1 MIYITQLIYIKEGQ
15 EAAFLK
21 FEETAIPL
29 MEVYGG
35 RMLYRLRPVKD
46 TFISATGELPYEIH
60 LVSFESEEGL
70 EGFLKDPARKELLP
84 LKEQAIRTSFL
95 FKGEKM

>member
-1 MIYITQLIYIKEGQ
+1 MIYITQLIHIKEGQ

-35 RMLYRLRPVKD
+35 KMLYRLRPQREAFV
-46 TFISATGELPYEIH
+46 SAEEELPYEIH

-70 EGFLKDPARKELLP
+70 DGFLKDPGRKALLP
-84 LKEQAIRTSFL
+84 LKEQAIRSTFL
-95 FKGEKM
+95 IRGEKM